1 MLFIKKLIVC
11 FLSLS
16 QGFNPALNN
25 LGSMITNRFNGN
37 VKYVYENDNINKKQ
51 QACVLFFTG
60 LNGIIPGEI
69 YSDFLNTLSSNNIS
83 TYIADPSLEV
93 NYDLLDDLVEE
104 YSNVTVMG
112 HSSGS
117 VNAILACNSNRNVKT
132 AILMD
137 PVDNSKLVKEVKE
150 RLSLKYVED
159 VLFLNAA
166 RSYEWKINPNEVKV
180 PFIPTFRIDSNNL
193 ELKKGNSK
201 TIEATEF
208 GHSDILDNVW
218 SDIMDRSISKGSDD
232 RSEETM
238 TEYRSWLANT
248 IKNFIT
254 KEEIEEVVKKPEEY
268 VEEAVLEISNFTKEI
283 SDNVKLRLAKII
295 KSRREHKQKDTEI
308 LYRKP

>member
-1 MLFIKKLIVC
+1 MLFIKKLIVS

-16 QGFNPALNN
+16 HGFNPALNN
-25 LGSMITNRFNGN
+25 LGSMITKRFNGN
-37 VKYVYENDNINKKQ
+37 VKYVYENDNINKKD

-117 VNAILACNSNRNVKT
+117 VNAIVACNSNRNVKT

-150 RLSLKYVED
+150 NLCLKYVED

-208 GHSDILDNVW
+208 GHSDILDTVW
-218 SDIMDRSISKGSDD
+218 SDIMDKSISKGSDD
-232 RSEETM
+232 RSEKTL
-238 TEYRSWLANT
+238 TEYKLWLANT

-268 VEEAVLEISNFTKEI
+268 VEEAVLEISNFTKEV